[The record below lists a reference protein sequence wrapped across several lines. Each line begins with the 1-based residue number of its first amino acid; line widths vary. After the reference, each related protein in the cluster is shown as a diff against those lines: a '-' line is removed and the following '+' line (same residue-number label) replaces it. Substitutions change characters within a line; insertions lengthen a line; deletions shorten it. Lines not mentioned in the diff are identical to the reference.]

1 MATIKIN
8 NVTALTESGGTVTL
22 GASVMSYTSAS
33 APGSPSTG
41 QMYYN
46 NVDNVLYVYNGTDWI
61 ISTFGGLGTS
71 STGGTITT
79 YGNYRVHTF
88 LSSGH
93 TSQETFT
100 FTAAHAGVV
109 DILCVA
115 GGGAGGYDR
124 GGGGGAG
131 GMVVIRDQLIAT
143 GAHSIKVG
151 GRGTASAPYTNRG
164 APGTNSQFGSLTA
177 AVGGGGGGAGLTN
190 MTGGGGGSG
199 GGSGGNATATNWTT
213 NSAGSGTAGQGH
225 SGGWHLDNNQ
235 CAGGGG
241 AGGDG
246 GVGGREQYFGPY
258 AGGFGGPGA
267 PNDFRYGTP
276 EFYAGGGGGGSSS
289 IAYGGIPGAGNRSG
303 YGSYGDTNS
312 VAGSG
317 ENGRGGG
324 GGGGTGGGAM
334 TAGSGGSGI
343 VVVRYRI

>member
-8 NVTALTESGGTVTL
+8 NVTALTESSGTVTL

-115 GGGAGGYDR
+115 GGGGSGYDR

-143 GAHSIKVG
+143 GAHTIKVG
-151 GRGTASAPYTNRG
+151 GGGAKPGNYNDRGYQGS
-164 APGTNSQFGSLTA
+164 NSQFGSLTA
-177 AVGGGGGGAGLTN
+177 AIGGGGGGAGNDETQ
-190 MTGGGGGSG
+190 GGSGGSG
-199 GGSGGNATATNWTT
+199 GGGGGNGF
-213 NSAGSGTAGQGH
+213 GSGSFGAGTPGQGFN
-225 SGGWHLDNNQ
+225 GGYHLTNNE
-235 CAGGGG
+235 CGGGGG
-241 AGGDG
+241 AGAPGFPG
-246 GVGGREQYFGPY
+246 GNYASTENTAHTTSGGH
-258 AGGFGGPGA
+258 GGPGS

-276 EFYAGGGGGGSSS
+276 QFYAGGGGGGSDAS
-289 IAYGGIPGAGNRSG
+289 AYGGDPGVGNSTG
-303 YGSYGDTNS
+303 YGSYGDGNQA
-312 VAGSG
+312 AGQG
-317 ENGRGGG
+317 EDERGGG
-324 GGGGTGGGAM
+324 GGGGTGGGANIS
-334 TAGSGGSGI
+334 ARGGSGI